1 MLGFEVAAYVE
12 AQIEQGQRL
21 ETAGVPIGVVT
32 RIQGVR
38 RFAVEVLGEAVHAGT
53 MPRAHRRDAL
63 SATLAMVAEPERP
76 TADPNDVAAS
86 PSAGSRSTRRATQ
99 GDSSNTPPSHSANSA
114 AVMAF
119 NAARGMRWSLAT
131 VAGSSTPVA
140 RYDSRSPHA
149 GHEGRQLSAVSHQR
163 SAIGYQRSAISSQ
176 RPTMSQSLQTAH
188 VAG

>member
-76 TADPNDVAAS
+76 TADPNDVVRFTVGRFAVDPARDPGRLLEHAAQ
-86 PSAGSRSTRRATQ
+86 PFGELGRRHGVQRRQ
-99 GDSSNTPPSHSANSA
+99 G
-114 AVMAF
+114 
-119 NAARGMRWSLAT
+119 NAL
-131 VAGSSTPVA
+131 VA
-140 RYDSRSPHA
+140 RHGRWLLDA
-149 GHEGRQLSAVSHQR
+149 G
-163 SAIGYQRSAISSQ
+163 
-176 RPTMSQSLQTAH
+176 RP
-188 VAG
+188 V